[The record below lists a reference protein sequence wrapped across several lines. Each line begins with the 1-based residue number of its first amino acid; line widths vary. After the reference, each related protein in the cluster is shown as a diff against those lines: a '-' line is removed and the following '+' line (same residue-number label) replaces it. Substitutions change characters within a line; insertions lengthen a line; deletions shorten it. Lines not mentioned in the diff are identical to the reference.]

1 MYFSHILDW
10 LLRCNYTETV
20 YTTIMQISPEYTYT
34 VLHRSLNVIW
44 QQYAGKAEGN
54 QTSSDTPTFFNKR
67 VTRSEFTDAVHIRFR
82 GWGENSSKAHP
93 ITLQSFLKIEPSQ
106 SPLSY
111 LFCNSNVS
119 IQLTKLLRTFG
130 FQSLWN
136 NLIVIWKLNCIDKLN
151 NTPSF
156 RTRANESSSLRKCTR
171 VQKLCFYPFLKP
183 VSRKCLHMNHDLPG
197 ALLCSRT
204 AVILYVWAS
213 GLTSLTTAWI
223 SFIWERTKSTL

>member
-1 MYFSHILDW
+1 MWSGS
-10 LLRCNYTETV
+10 N
-20 YTTIMQISPEYTYT
+20 MQEKQKGTKQAQIHP
-34 VLHRSLNVIW
+34 H
-44 QQYAGKAEGN
+44 
-54 QTSSDTPTFFNKR
+54 SS
-67 VTRSEFTDAVHIRFR
+67 IR
-82 GWGENSSKAHP
+82 GWQDLNSLMLSTSDSGGWRENSSKAHP

-136 NLIVIWKLNCIDKLN
+136 NLILIWKLNCIDKLN

-183 VSRKCLHMNHDLPG
+183 VSRKCLHMDHDLPG